1 MTKKDIINEGIRLG
15 FWADNEGTKA
25 ELMKWSKA
33 LLQGQLE
40 AKKSLQE
47 WRRANGWHIQC
58 QFFYP
63 RAF

>member
-47 WRRANGWHIQC
+47 WRRANGWHI
-58 QFFYP
+58 
-63 RAF
+63 